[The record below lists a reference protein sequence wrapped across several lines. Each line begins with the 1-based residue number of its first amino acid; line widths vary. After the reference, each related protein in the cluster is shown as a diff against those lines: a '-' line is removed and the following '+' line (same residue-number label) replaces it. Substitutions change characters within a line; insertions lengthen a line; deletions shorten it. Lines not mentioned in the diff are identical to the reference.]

1 MRITTSFCPAD
12 SRLQGS
18 TKPDLMKSKKRSD
31 STCTA
36 RSSRSASTRAV
47 VLFPAPG
54 GPVRIRTEG
63 GGGSWGRIAALKL
76 PTPYDPWLGGLAQER
91 ARLGASRDR
100 LRRAPHAVPRLGA
113 GVVPLAPGC

>member
-1 MRITTSFCPAD
+1 MRITTSFCSSD
-12 SRLQGS
+12 SRFHGS

-31 STCTA
+31 SRCTA
-36 RSSRSASTRAV
+36 RSERPASTRAV

-63 GGGSWGRIAALKL
+63 GGWSWGRIATLKL
-76 PTPYDPWLGGLAQER
+76 PTPYDPWLGGLGQER
-91 ARLGASRDR
+91 ARLASARDR